1 MFHNTS
7 SSFRSAPTP
16 PASGNSRALDDAEL
30 VRRFNAG
37 DESAF
42 VTIVENHYS
51 RVLALIRRSMNNNQ
65 DAEDIA
71 QVTFIR
77 AHRGLASFRGDS
89 ALSTW
94 LSHIAMN
101 LARNRYWYFFR
112 RRRQDTISLNH
123 PHSISDIVSPE
134 DSTPVHQAMR
144 SEFADLAAQCL
155 DQLDAPQREILRMRY
170 LMHYSYGE
178 IADKLQI
185 NFGTVKSRVARARE
199 KLRALILASAP
210 EFGRDAEMGDFFEP
224 IRYPSAMPTSVA

>member
-7 SSFRSAPTP
+7 GQKTPSAG
-16 PASGNSRALDDAEL
+16 SLRAREDAEL

-42 VTIVENHYS
+42 AAIVEGHYA
-51 RVLALIRRSMNNNQ
+51 RVLSLVRRSMSNNQ
-65 DAEDIA
+65 DAEDIT

-101 LARNRYWYFFR
+101 LTRNRHWYFFR

-123 PHSISDIVSPE
+123 PNSTVDLVAA
-134 DSTPVHQAMR
+134 DASTPAHQAIH
-144 SEFADLAAQCL
+144 SEFADLTARCL
-155 DQLDAPQREILRMRY
+155 DKLDPPQREILRMRY
-170 LMHYSYGE
+170 LLHYSYGE
-178 IADKLQI
+178 IAPA
-185 NFGTVKSRVARARE
+185 TPHARCE
-199 KLRALILASAP
+199 LHNQTMTITTLAEA
-210 EFGRDAEMGDFFEP
+210 A
-224 IRYPSAMPTSVA
+224 A

>member
-1 MFHNTS
+1 MSYQATDHKT
-7 SSFRSAPTP
+7 APTGSS
-16 PASGNSRALDDAEL
+16 AEEDAEL
-30 VRRFNAG
+30 VRRFNSG

-42 VTIVENHYS
+42 TAIVERHHA
-51 RVLALIRRSMNNNQ
+51 RVLALVRRSMNNDH

-77 AHRGLASFRGDS
+77 AHRGLANFRGDS

-94 LSHIAMN
+94 LSRIALN

-112 RRRQDTISLNH
+112 RQRQNTVSLNH
-123 PHSISDIVSPE
+123 PHSISDIVAK
-134 DSTPVHQAMR
+134 DTSTPVQNAIR
-144 SEFADLAAQCL
+144 SEFADLAATCL

-170 LMHYSYGE
+170 MLHHSYGE

-199 KLRALILASAP
+199 KLRSLILASAP
-210 EFGRDAEMGDFFEP
+210 EFGRDAEMTDFFEP
-224 IRYPSAMPTSVA
+224 IRYPAAAALPAT

>member
-1 MFHNTS
+1 MFPTTTADS
-7 SSFRSAPTP
+7 SDRSPENDT
-16 PASGNSRALDDAEL
+16 DDASL

-42 VTIVENHYS
+42 EAIVKGHYS

-71 QVTFIR
+71 QITFIR

-94 LSHIAMN
+94 LSRIALN

-112 RRRQDTISLNH
+112 RRHHDSISLDQ
-123 PHSISDIVSPE
+123 PHSIANFVPSEESNPAQ
-134 DSTPVHQAMR
+134 QAIQ
-144 SEFADLAAQCL
+144 SEFVELAARCL
-155 DQLDAPQREILRMRY
+155 EQLDPPQRDILRMRY
-170 LMHYSYGE
+170 QQQYSYGE

-199 KLRALILASAP
+199 KLRTRILATAP
-210 EFGRDAEMGDFFEP
+210 DFGSKASLGSFFEP
-224 IRYPSAMPTSVA
+224 LRRPPSMISPAG

>member
-7 SSFRSAPTP
+7 SGSKS
-16 PASGNSRALDDAEL
+16 PAAASRAQEDAEL

-42 VTIVENHYS
+42 AAIVENHYA
-51 RVLALIRRSMNNNQ
+51 RVLSLVRRSMSNNQ
-65 DAEDIA
+65 DAEDIT

-101 LARNRYWYFFR
+101 LTRNRHWYFFR

-123 PHSISDIVSPE
+123 PHSTADLVAA
-134 DSTPVHQAMR
+134 DAATPAHQAIH
-144 SEFADLAAQCL
+144 SEFADLTARCL
-155 DQLDAPQREILRMRY
+155 DKLEPPQREILRMRY
-170 LMHYSYGE
+170 LLHYSYGE
-178 IADKLQI
+178 IANELKI

-224 IRYPSAMPTSVA
+224 VRYPAATPMPGA

>member
-1 MFHNTS
+1 MFHHSSPQKNNSAS
-7 SSFRSAPTP
+7 SS
-16 PASGNSRALDDAEL
+16 RAREDAEL

-42 VTIVENHYS
+42 EAIVEGHYA
-51 RVLALIRRSMNNNQ
+51 RVLALVRRFMSNNQ
-65 DAEDIA
+65 DAEDIT

-101 LARNRYWYFFR
+101 LARNRHWYFFR

-123 PHSISDIVSPE
+123 PHLISDIVAT
-134 DSTPVHQAMR
+134 DAATPAQHAIH
-144 SEFADLAAQCL
+144 SEFADLTARCL
-155 DQLDAPQREILRMRY
+155 DKLDPPQRQILRMRY
-170 LMHYSYGE
+170 LQHYSYGE
-178 IADKLQI
+178 IADELKI

-210 EFGRDAEMGDFFEP
+210 EFGRNAEMGDFFEP
-224 IRYPSAMPTSVA
+224 IRYPAATPTPGA